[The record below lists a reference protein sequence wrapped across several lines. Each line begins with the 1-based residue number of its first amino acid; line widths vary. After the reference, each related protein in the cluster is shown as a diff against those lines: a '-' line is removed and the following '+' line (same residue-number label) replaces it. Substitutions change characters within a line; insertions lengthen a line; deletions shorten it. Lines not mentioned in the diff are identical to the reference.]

1 MEEPQE
7 YIDGLCRR
15 HGVRAAF
22 GERMLPLA
30 KRSRKVAPDLRKR
43 LLAFIERSF
52 AAEAQRVAAEQPA
65 RRNPAEQRL
74 LGTVASVL
82 HDWNPPRWLELW
94 AGRIR
99 DGIRPADET

>member
-1 MEEPQE
+1 
-7 YIDGLCRR
+7 
-15 HGVRAAF
+15 
-22 GERMLPLA
+22 MLPLA
-30 KRSRKVAPDLRKR
+30 ERSRKVPPDLRER

-52 AAEAQRVAAEQPA
+52 AAEAQRIATETPV
-65 RRNPAEQRL
+65 RRDPGEERV

-99 DGIRPADET
+99 DGVLPSDED